1 MLIVTELIG
10 KYLMTVDGVANYY
23 TESILRQASYDEGGL
38 RGLYVRG
45 FHPSAPVIFLF
56 HWNPA
61 WLESGSV
68 VGTTHGSPYT
78 YDTHVPVFVL
88 RLRYQKGIVHAI
100 SSHNGYC
107 ADNFGFVKNK
117 IP

>member
-56 HWNPA
+56 P
-61 WLESGSV
+61 GTRV
-68 VGTTHGSPYT
+68 VRVRFGGGTTPRVAVY
-78 YDTHVPVFVL
+78 L
-88 RLRYQKGIVHAI
+88 
-100 SSHNGYC
+100 
-107 ADNFGFVKNK
+107 
-117 IP
+117 